1 MKRSSKLSYTTHLAL
16 SSDIKS
22 LAMEEIRSLH
32 FFLATIFQPSSKQET
47 TRSILSIESLV
58 MTPKKDNK
66 KNQNAD
72 KDTSGKPHLPV
83 LAPKGDPSEKQNAH
97 MDRPANPPI
106 SVPPPQSTKPLT
118 PAPPPRAV
126 KRRWFDKQDLGAPP
140 RTHLSWIQRIQEGN
154 QTYFHHW
161 YNTRQDQNPPS
172 RMWMPPPPTY
182 KEMMR
187 FARGQM
193 DEKERIRRH
202 NNWRT
207 GRDNCNHSRR
217 PLGLLED
224 DSPNPWSKIELEAM
238 LAIDGIKNLSSP
250 YWQNPELPIHPS
262 LTQENPSIIQA
273 LIDATSHQ
281 DWRYPTINSTG
292 APNQAFT
299 MQTIAHPQE
308 TSGAPYPLTTQAV
321 LSENMSSLSLPP
333 GSRSEHGRTGPSQ
346 VQTQREPPETGY
358 SSTDPRNR
366 RARASRPMPNISDID
381 EDSSSN
387 SDYVDPLSQPSRRQR
402 EKQPKPDISDVDED
416 SDDNIGR
423 VLRTLDHP
431 PPPVLASQQPPALS
445 TKPPK
450 TQHPLATT
458 RTADLMLPSMQD
470 APAESRSWHD
480 TGTTSDDNMQYIPS
494 HKRNLNI
501 STSPSS
507 EGSRARP
514 PRRAESVQ
522 RKDSPPDDSTDGEY
536 KPKKKAD
543 KDKPKKKSDADKRKD
558 KGRKHRKVDEEEK
571 KKQGHR

>member
-1 MKRSSKLSYTTHLAL
+1 
-16 SSDIKS
+16 
-22 LAMEEIRSLH
+22 
-32 FFLATIFQPSSKQET
+32 
-47 TRSILSIESLV
+47 

-72 KDTSGKPHLPV
+72 KDTSGKPL
-83 LAPKGDPSEKQNAH
+83 E
-97 MDRPANPPI
+97 
-106 SVPPPQSTKPLT
+106 PPP
-118 PAPPPRAV
+118 PPPAV
-126 KRRWFDKQDLGAPP
+126 RRPWFEKQDLGAPP
-140 RTHLSWIQRIQEGN
+140 RTQLSWIQRIQEGN

-161 YNTRQDQNPPS
+161 YNTRQEQDQPT
-172 RMWMPPPPTY
+172 RMCMPPPPTY

-187 FARGQM
+187 FAQGQM
-193 DEKERIRRH
+193 DEEERHRRH
-202 NNWRT
+202 IGWKI
-207 GRDNCNHSRR
+207 GRDNCNASRR

-224 DSPNPWSKIELEAM
+224 DSPNPWTKVELRKT

-250 YWQNPELPIHPS
+250 YWQTPELPIHRP
-262 LTQENPSIIQA
+262 LTQENSAEIQA
-273 LIDATSHQ
+273 LIDATPHKN
-281 DWRYPTINSTG
+281 WLYPTIDSTG
-292 APNQAFT
+292 APDQEAIPR
-299 MQTIAHPQE
+299 TIVDPRR
-308 TSGAPYPLTTQAV
+308 TSGAPYPLATEAG

-333 GSRSEHGRTGPSQ
+333 RSRSEHGRTGPSQ

-358 SSTDPRNR
+358 SATDPRNR
-366 RARASRPMPNISDID
+366 RAMASRPMPNISDID
-381 EDSSSN
+381 DDSSSN
-387 SDYVDPLSQPSRRQR
+387 SDYVDPLSRPSRRR
-402 EKQPKPDISDVDED
+402 KERQPTPDVPDVDED
-416 SDDNIGR
+416 SDNNIGQ
-423 VLRTLDHP
+423 VLRRLDHP
-431 PPPVLASQQPPALS
+431 PPPALATQQPPALN
-445 TKPPK
+445 TKLPK

-543 KDKPKKKSDADKRKD
+543 KDKPKKKSDTDKRKD

-571 KKQGHR
+571 KKKQGHR